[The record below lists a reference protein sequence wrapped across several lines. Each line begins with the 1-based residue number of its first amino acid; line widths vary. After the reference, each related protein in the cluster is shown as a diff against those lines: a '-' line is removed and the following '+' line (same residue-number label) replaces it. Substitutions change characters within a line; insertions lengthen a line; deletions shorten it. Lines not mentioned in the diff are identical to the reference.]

1 MPSGLHRPGNPK
13 NKMSNPEREAVKM
26 LALEIGIRAAAREM
40 GLDEHRVLKW
50 SQRDPQG
57 PWTIQAQTQ
66 QLSPSARMPSQV
78 VSSSSS
84 SPSAALRTSLA
95 TLGAKTRLNLAKAA
109 HRGAKSLKRQPGE
122 AIVRQAGNLA
132 QLTTAA
138 AKLHGWEEQQGT
150 QGSVD
155 VQVLSQEG
163 AIRVRT
169 TSGTPQDGA

>member
-66 QLSPSARMPSQV
+66 HLKPYNGHNGTLSSL
-78 VSSSSS
+78 SS
-84 SPSAALRTSLA
+84 SPSQALRTSLQ

-122 AIVRQAGNLA
+122 AIVRQASNLA

-138 AKLHGWEEQQGT
+138 AKLHGWEEQQG
-150 QGSVD
+150 QAGSVD
-155 VQVLSQEG
+155 VQVLCQEG